1 MNNNPTWSVDC
12 YISGA
17 VEVSSRFSFTEQKGF
32 RFENQFY
39 SNIEVSNV
47 TMYGVKIKVT
57 AYASTSNLAKKAAL
71 VFVGEMVDILSFCIN
86 VPLLL
91 SMDNEIPKN
100 NHRYDVRRVIETNE
114 IRQSFKLARK
124 VSQNEPT
131 LLRALGWYRKG
142 LITDDPM
149 DKFLAFWNS
158 IEIIT
163 NKYHPPLE
171 KGREEGSKNKM
182 WACFIDLWGD
192 VDNWNI
198 PKNKG
203 KTWIDENYD
212 TRKNIA
218 HGIASVSINDI
229 EKVMEKNKTIE
240 VLALRFLIEW
250 SRSKNYNLSSQYLI
264 ESHHTD

>member
-1 MNNNPTWSVDC
+1 MNNNPIWSVDC

-17 VEVSSRFSFTEQKGF
+17 VEVSRKFILTEQKGF
-32 RFENQFY
+32 SFDQFY

-47 TMYGVKIKVT
+47 SMYGVKIKVT
-57 AYASTSNLAKKAAL
+57 AHASTSNLAKKAAL

-86 VPLLL
+86 VPLFL
-91 SMDNEIPKN
+91 SMDNEIQKI
-100 NHRYDVRRVIETNE
+100 NHRYDVRRVIEENE
-114 IRQSFKLARK
+114 IQESFKLARN
-124 VSQNEPT
+124 VSQNKPT

-171 KGREEGSKNKM
+171 KGRNEGSINCM

-192 VDNWNI
+192 YDNWKVI
-198 PKNKG
+198 SGQKD
-203 KTWIDENYD
+203 WINENCE
-212 TRKNIA
+212 TRNNIA

-229 EKVMEKNKTIE
+229 EQVMEKNKTIE
-240 VLALRFLIEW
+240 ALAFRFLIEW
-250 SRSKNYNLSSQYLI
+250 SNFKFHYDLSSQYIRRLQNREI
-264 ESHHTD
+264 

>member
-1 MNNNPTWSVDC
+1 MNINPTWSVDC

-17 VEVSSRFSFTEQKGF
+17 VEVSRRFIFTEQKGF
-32 RFENQFY
+32 RFENPFY

-47 TMYGVKIKVT
+47 PMYGVKIKVT
-57 AYASTSNLAKKAAL
+57 AHASTSNLAKKAAL
-71 VFVGEMVDILSFCIN
+71 VYVGEMVDILSFCIN
-86 VPLLL
+86 VPLFL
-91 SMDNEIPKN
+91 SMDNEIQKIN
-100 NHRYDVRRVIETNE
+100 YRYDVRRVIEENE

-131 LLRALGWYRKG
+131 LLKALGWYRKG
-142 LITDDPM
+142 LITNDPM

-163 NKYHPPLE
+163 SKYHPPLE
-171 KGREEGSKNKM
+171 KGREKGSKNEM
-182 WACFIDLWGD
+182 WACFIGLWGD

-198 PKNKG
+198 PENKG

-218 HGIASVSINDI
+218 HGIACVSINYI
-229 EKVMEKNKTIE
+229 EQVMEKNKTIE
-240 VLALRFLIEW
+240 VLAFRFLIEW
-250 SRSKNYNLSSQYLI
+250 SKSINYDLNSQYLMKP
-264 ESHHTD
+264 HHTD